1 MGSMEVAASVQL
13 SNSKLL
19 QEDKQKQ
26 YGFHSPMTIQFST
39 HNTISMQVKKNT
51 DGEKYGSSH
60 LHTTHGYSMLPL
72 TLACM
77 AVCTSGRFKYLVE

>member
-39 HNTISMQVKKNT
+39 HNTISMQVKKTLTVKNM
-51 DGEKYGSSH
+51 GH
-60 LHTTHGYSMLPL
+60 LTCIQPMGTP
-72 TLACM
+72 C
-77 AVCTSGRFKYLVE
+77 CR